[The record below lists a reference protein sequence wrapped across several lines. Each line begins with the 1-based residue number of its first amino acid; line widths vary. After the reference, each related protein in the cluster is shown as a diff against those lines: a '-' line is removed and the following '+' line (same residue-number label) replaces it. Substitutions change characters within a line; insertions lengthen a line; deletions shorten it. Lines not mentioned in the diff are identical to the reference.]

1 MNGGTKNLFS
11 GNYFPLDVIQG
22 IFESATGAI
31 FGRIVNLLLSLCL
44 TFVRLNLFT
53 QPKFWPITIISQNH
67 CKTNLVFWEYI
78 HFENI
83 FSILKANKTRIILL
97 WLQMALKGSW
107 QCILRCKI
115 FKKTSIYSWVGWCYS
130 FNINRKVQ
138 RILTLTNHGFLCSYF
153 WYMSS
158 FVRSTWSHI
167 QSIHIAILYC
177 YTVWSICVA
186 QKRNMKYYYWRWWSI
201 SFTDPHPRSQNLL
214 FLNLHQVQER
224 RHTWGQHDM
233 QGNLK

>member
-1 MNGGTKNLFS
+1 MLEMPPLIFPLWWRQCSSIYPHVCYYTGSGFKHMNGGTKNLFS

-83 FSILKANKTRIILL
+83 FSILKANKTRILL
-97 WLQMALKGSW
+97 LSAWLQMALKGSW
-107 QCILRCKI
+107 QCILRWKI
-115 FKKTSIYSWVGWCYS
+115 FKKNPSIPGLV
-130 FNINRKVQ
+130 NVILL
-138 RILTLTNHGFLCSYF
+138 ILTGKFREYLRWQT
-153 WYMSS
+153 
-158 FVRSTWSHI
+158 
-167 QSIHIAILYC
+167 
-177 YTVWSICVA
+177 TVFCA
-186 QKRNMKYYYWRWWSI
+186 RT
-201 SFTDPHPRSQNLL
+201 FGTCPAL
-214 FLNLHQVQER
+214 
-224 RHTWGQHDM
+224 
-233 QGNLK
+233 